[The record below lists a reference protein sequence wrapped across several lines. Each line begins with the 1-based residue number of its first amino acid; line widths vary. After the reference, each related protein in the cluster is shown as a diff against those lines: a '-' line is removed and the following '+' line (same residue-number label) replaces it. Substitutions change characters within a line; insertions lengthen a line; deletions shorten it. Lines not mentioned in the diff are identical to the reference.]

1 MTSKTPPPASIPPP
15 PLPVAPA
22 EDTAR
27 YVEWMAAQNRPVK
40 DTPTEAVSLRVGDW
54 GFFAHGGGPGQS
66 LDRTALD
73 RSNHWVQRGD
83 RGHWHAFLTTPGL
96 DPAGAMERVAWLYSG
111 IAVTPA
117 VRVQDREK
125 VTEPTL
131 TISGDTAVLQGFVTF
146 PPNVSVPMR
155 MTITATKDGAKIV
168 NEPASTL

>member
-1 MTSKTPPPASIPPP
+1 M
-15 PLPVAPA
+15 APA

-27 YVEWMAAQNRPVK
+27 YVEWMAAQNHPMK
-40 DTPTEAVSLRVGDW
+40 DTPAEAVALRIGDW
-54 GFFAHGGGPGQS
+54 GLFAHGGGLGQS

-96 DPAGAMERVAWLYSG
+96 DPAGAMERVAWLYSS

-117 VRVQDREK
+117 VRVQDRDK

-131 TISGDTAVLQGFVTF
+131 TIQGDTAILQGFITF

-155 MTITATKDGAKIV
+155 MTITATKDGTKIV
-168 NEPASTL
+168 NEPASKL